1 MCKAFFW
8 ALEQLKVYVWVL
20 VLDGNI
26 VKSIVYQLD
35 SGPYEL
41 QKGTFLFIRNENSLK
56 TTMISNF

>member
-1 MCKAFFW
+1 M
-8 ALEQLKVYVWVL
+8 YVWVL